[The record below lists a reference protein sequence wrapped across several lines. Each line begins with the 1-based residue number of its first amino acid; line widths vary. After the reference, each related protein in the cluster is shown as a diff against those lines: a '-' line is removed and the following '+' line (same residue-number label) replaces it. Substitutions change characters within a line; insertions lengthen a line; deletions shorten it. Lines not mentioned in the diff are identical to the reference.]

1 MSRGLRAPD
10 RPGGKMVGQ
19 RTLKNIIRASGVGLH
34 TGKKILMTVR
44 PAAPDTG
51 IVFRRTDLP
60 TPIDIPARAENVG
73 ETTLGT
79 SLVYGDAKVS
89 TVEHLLSAFAGLGID
104 NALVELTA
112 PEVPIMDGSAG
123 PFVFLVQ
130 SAGIEEQPAP
140 KRFIRVLKPVE
151 VVQGDK
157 VARFDPFEG
166 FRITLSIDFR
176 HPVFERSGNKV
187 TIDFAEQSYLREVSR
202 ARTFGFMQDV
212 EAMRAQ
218 GLALGGTLD
227 NAVVMD
233 EYRVLNPDGLRY
245 ADEFVKHKVL
255 DCVGDLYLLG
265 HPLIGAFTGHKTGH
279 AMNNQLLRALLADA
293 SAFEIVSF
301 DQPDTAPAFAR
312 LLPAFG

>member
-1 MSRGLRAPD
+1 MLR
-10 RPGGKMVGQ
+10 Q
-19 RTLKNIIRASGVGLH
+19 RTLKTKISTTGVGLH
-34 TGKKILMTVR
+34 TGRKVEMTLR

-51 IVFRRTDLP
+51 IVFHRTDLP
-60 TPIDIPARAENVG
+60 GAADLPALAHGVTDTRLATCLGEGEN
-73 ETTLGT
+73 
-79 SLVYGDAKVS
+79 KVW
-89 TVEHLLSAFAGLGID
+89 TIEHLMSALAGLGID
-104 NALVELTA
+104 NLHVDLSGPEL
-112 PEVPIMDGSAG
+112 PIMDGSAG

-130 SAGIEEQPAP
+130 SAGIEEQAAP
-140 KRFIRVLKPVE
+140 KRFIRVIKPVE

-166 FRITLSIDFR
+166 FRITLSIDFK
-176 HPVFERSGNKV
+176 HPVFERSGNKAV
-187 TIDFAEQSYLREVSR
+187 VDFADQSYLREVSR

-218 GLALGGTLD
+218 GLAMGGTLD

-265 HPLIGAFTGHKTGH
+265 HPVIGAFSGHKTGH

-293 SAFEIVSF
+293 GAFETVTF
-301 DQPDTAPAFAR
+301 EQQDRAPAFAR
-312 LLPAFG
+312 LQPALG